1 MDEQLGKARRPEETC
16 EEEIIGTPNEKMD
29 SRVASVC
36 PALLPQSQAI
46 LELSKIP
53 ASRGDR

>member
-29 SRVASVC
+29 SQVASVC
-36 PALLPQSQAI
+36 PALLPQS
-46 LELSKIP
+46 
-53 ASRGDR
+53 